1 MHRRNPMIVLPGT
14 SLGDDGAARVE
25 KTVMVGDPAAEWTNL
40 RLMGSAQV
48 IRLADVPIS
57 ER

>member
-1 MHRRNPMIVLPGT
+1 MIVLPGT

-25 KTVMVGDPAAEWTNL
+25 KTVMVGDPAAEWTIL

-48 IRLADVPIS
+48 IRPADVPIS